1 MELSPTE
8 LKHRLKGLNRRERRA
23 QARKSWDLLELWRD
37 PEFAHLSR
45 QAARDASWKMYWSMW
60 RSDYESSQ
68 VAQGVN
74 KALKEIETEKTPA
87 PKKGSR
93 VARAAKW
100 LGKEMKALWSHL

>member
-8 LKHRLKGLNRRERRA
+8 LQHRLKGLNRRERRE

-60 RSDYESSQ
+60 RSDYEAS
-68 VAQGVN
+68 
-74 KALKEIETEKTPA
+74 
-87 PKKGSR
+87 KKSKSSR

-100 LGKEMKALWSHL
+100 LGKEMKALWRHL